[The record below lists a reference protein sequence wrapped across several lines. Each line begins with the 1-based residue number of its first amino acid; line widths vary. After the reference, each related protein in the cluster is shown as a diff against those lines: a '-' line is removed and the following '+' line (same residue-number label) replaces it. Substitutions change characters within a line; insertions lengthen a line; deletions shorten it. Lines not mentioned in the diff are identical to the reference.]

1 MRPPASVA
9 AVLLRALLDLARRN
23 GLSAERILQS
33 IGVSPAELDDAAGW
47 IRVEALTKA
56 WILVPALCGDP
67 DFGLHAAESA
77 PTGMY
82 GMLELVVMSSPTVY
96 DALERI
102 ARMYHLVGGM
112 SEVKL
117 VNDGASVRVV
127 QRTTVAVEPNRLRHY
142 SEHFL
147 AMIVARGRVMAAQ
160 EVTPTSVSFEHEAP
174 VSIAEHT
181 RIFRA
186 PIFFSQPYNELVVDR
201 AFLDVP
207 LRMPAAQSSDSLMAT
222 GSERLVP
229 AAPPVPPSRPS
240 TRSVRRRQGN
250 STGRR

>member
-9 AVLLRALLDLARRN
+9 VVLLRALLDLARQC
-23 GLSAERILQS
+23 GVPSERVLHA
-33 IGVSPAELDDAAGW
+33 IGATPADIEDAAGW
-47 IRVEALTKA
+47 VRVETLTRG
-56 WILVPALCGDP
+56 WVLVPALCGDP

-77 PTGMY
+77 PTGLY

-96 DALERI
+96 EALERI

-117 VNDGASVRVV
+117 VNDGASVRVIH
-127 QRTTVAVEPNRLRHY
+127 RSTVAVEPNRLRHY

-147 AMIVARGRVMAAQ
+147 AMIVSRGRALAAQ
-160 EVTPTSVSFEHEAP
+160 DVAPSAVSFAHDAP
-174 VSIAEHT
+174 VSIEEHR

-201 AFLDVP
+201 ALLQVP
-207 LRMPAAQSSDSLMAT
+207 LHPPPDRQSGDLRPSGT
-222 GSERLVP
+222 ERLVAP
-229 AAPPVPPSRPS
+229 VPAPPASRPS
-240 TRSVRRRQGN
+240 QRAMRRR
-250 STGRR
+250 S